1 MDTLSR
7 ATGVDMK
14 DILKSQTIQEQT
26 DNNITMDG
34 NPIVQINS

>member
-14 DILKSQTIQEQT
+14 DILKSQTIQAQT
-26 DNNITMDG
+26 DKNITMDG
-34 NPIVQINS
+34 NPIVQLNS

>member
-14 DILKSQTIQEQT
+14 DILKSQTIQVQT
-26 DNNITMDG
+26 DKNITMDG
-34 NPIVQINS
+34 HPIVQINS